1 VERETSGVSGRG
13 TSARRKKQ
21 GRSAAGEN
29 GRTDG
34 TRGGRPGLEVKR
46 AGGDLMRE
54 RGLGANSDEPTTHG
68 TKVPEVGKSQQHI
81 TRYEVGE

>member
-1 VERETSGVSGRG
+1 
-13 TSARRKKQ
+13 
-21 GRSAAGEN
+21 
-29 GRTDG
+29 
-34 TRGGRPGLEVKR
+34 
-46 AGGDLMRE
+46 MRE